1 MAFVKHDGM
10 LLEKIT
16 FKNTI
21 MCETALHIN
30 TISVSGKLFNS
41 VNLLWS
47 QYNNNSLFGKLFN
60 FVK

>member
-41 VNLLWS
+41 VNWLWLGGGGGS
-47 QYNNNSLFGKLFN
+47 
-60 FVK
+60 